1 MSTIFILFCSLASLH
16 SVASQGKPPGIT
28 DPLVHQIRY
37 IAAKDSIIL
46 TCKAEGN
53 PTPKYTWYRTGT
65 EIASNQY
72 QKVDADTGAL
82 EILDFSGR
90 EAGDYRCGA
99 TNNIS
104 LGVSPLAMSPA
115 ISLKEIRH
123 ATVWTK
129 SGDIDHI
136 NASEGEYAKL
146 ECNYVTPGDPKLPF
160 SWFLKSSSDAD
171 QLRESNR
178 TYIDERGTLHF
189 IYVEPSDKTSGN
201 DVYNCAI
208 HNKVQDYI
216 KLGNAKRLTVK
227 EVTGK
232 PERKP
237 RNQFKTDPAE
247 FQIGH
252 TAELECVFSGYP
264 LPSTQW
270 FNIRNEPI
278 NPGGRYQMDK
288 HNMKLKIAKLTEKDE
303 GLYRCKGENTLGEA
317 ETTIF
322 LDVKSGP
329 IWEKA
334 ITNLTVPEGRDASF
348 TCKARPAID
357 EKALEPPVWYKNWER
372 IQKTTGNIIFGDEG
386 RVLTV
391 TQPIKPD
398 DIMCFQCQITNDIG
412 SVFSNGCLNVI
423 KPIKVT
429 TQPPLKQ
436 GIKKGDLVNL
446 TVRGTT
452 DPGMTLRYRWEF
464 KKHTYYTGLPPHVV
478 YDDATKQ
485 TYINTTSLSDEEY
498 RHIEGTYTG
507 VLYHDFETRR
517 VVIDV
522 VLDDGTGDRYQV
534 TGADLDVCEEHSLYP
549 WIYSLSAAVVV
560 LLFIVVFLIIRR
572 PTCTCPTQQP
582 SEAYLTPVAINMSHV
597 VGGGE
602 AGGDDGPYYS
612 TIPDVPAPTRC

>member
-115 ISLKEIRH
+115 ISLKEI
-123 ATVWTK
+123 
-129 SGDIDHI
+129 S
-136 NASEGEYAKL
+136 
-146 ECNYVTPGDPKLPF
+146 
-160 SWFLKSSSDAD
+160 
-171 QLRESNR
+171 
-178 TYIDERGTLHF
+178 
-189 IYVEPSDKTSGN
+189 
-201 DVYNCAI
+201 
-208 HNKVQDYI
+208 
-216 KLGNAKRLTVK
+216 
-227 EVTGK
+227 K